1 MQSETLKNSLKLF
14 ARDLHLL
21 MGIVGGALP
30 PSQASTLLIDAGLV
44 DEAGATTKGKM
55 ALERFYELANLLD
68 LPPA

>member
-1 MQSETLKNSLKLF
+1 MRSETLKNSLKLF
-14 ARDLHLL
+14 AADLHLL

-44 DEAGATTKGKM
+44 DESGVTAKGKK
-55 ALERFYELANLLD
+55 ALEQFYELALLLD